1 MRVNYICPDD
11 LLAKVDERAKQL
23 SMTRTAY
30 INMAVSRQL
39 EYEDMIKN
47 LPAMIDTFNN
57 AIAESKRIHK

>member
-11 LLAKVDERAKQL
+11 LLAKIDERAKQL

-39 EYEDMIKN
+39 ENEEMIKN
-47 LPAMIDTFNN
+47 LPAMLDTFNR
-57 AIAESKRIHK
+57 AIEESQRINK